1 MHGLILSLKSKN
13 VLGALAPSLPV
24 RRVDVSEN
32 MRNTLLEVLNGIA
45 IGVKVTGTIP
55 LPVEVVRSFQG
66 VVAVDG
72 DEKLDTIAVC
82 LHHEDVE
89 AVQHSII
96 PVTWVTAL
104 EAVEGVDWG
113 SLDSSRLAYL
123 NS

>member
-1 MHGLILSLKSKN
+1 MSK
-13 VLGALAPSLPV
+13 
-24 RRVDVSEN
+24 N

-55 LPVEVVRSFQG
+55 LPVEVLRTFQG

-82 LHHEDVE
+82 LHHEGVE
-89 AVQHSII
+89 TVQHSII
-96 PVTWVTAL
+96 PVAGATAL
-104 EAVEGVDWG
+104 ETIEGVDWG
-113 SLDSSRLAYL
+113 SLDSSRMAYL